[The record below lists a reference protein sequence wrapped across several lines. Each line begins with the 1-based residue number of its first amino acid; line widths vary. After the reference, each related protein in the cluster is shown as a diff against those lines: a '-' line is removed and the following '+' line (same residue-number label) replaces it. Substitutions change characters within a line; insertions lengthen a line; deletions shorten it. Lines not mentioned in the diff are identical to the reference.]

1 MNFHVI
7 FHKIMI
13 QEHIRLHSCHA
24 LHCMGPS
31 GHKGLDF
38 VRMKYGRFEFLTVV
52 LMAIQVFWDV
62 TPS

>member
-1 MNFHVI
+1 
-7 FHKIMI
+7 MI